1 MANQMDKLGTKDFA
15 NLFGT
20 TEDRVRDTAG
30 EMIDSIDLRIS
41 KLEGV
46 ERDRLILEVLK
57 KINSPVL
64 KDAGCHRE
72 EEWEAGWRENLEEFV
87 RSGFDLRLL
96 VPKYY
101 KQRVPIRLL
110 GEYVMPAQPD
120 FVYQYTR
127 IFRAWLFREYFESC
141 RHVYEF
147 GCGTG
152 HNLMHLAELYP
163 PKQLYGFDWAKS
175 SQEILTIAAQHF
187 RLNIQCGSFNFFAP
201 NMEIRFEPG
210 GGVFTFG
217 ALEQIGAQHER
228 YLEFILQKKPQI
240 CIDVIGIQEL
250 YDPDCLFDYLAL
262 SYHTRRSYLSG
273 YLTRL
278 RELEASGA
286 IEILKTHRQMFGNL
300 FDDPYSYIVW
310 RPL

>member
-1 MANQMDKLGTKDFA
+1 MANQMDKLDGKDFA
-15 NLFGT
+15 TLFGT
-20 TEDRVRDTAG
+20 TEDSVRDTAG
-30 EMIDSIDLRIS
+30 EMIDSIDLRIR
-41 KLEGV
+41 KLDGV
-46 ERDRLILEVLK
+46 ERDRLILEILK
-57 KINSPVL
+57 KINSPEI
-64 KDAGCHRE
+64 KDAGSHRKE
-72 EEWEAGWRENLEEFV
+72 DWEAGWRENLEEFI
-87 RSGFDLRLL
+87 RSGYDLRLL

-101 KQRVPIRLL
+101 KQSVPIRLL

-127 IFRAWLFREYFESC
+127 IFRAWLFREYLEPC
-141 RHVYEF
+141 THVYEF

-152 HNLMHLAELYP
+152 HNLLHLAELYP
-163 PKQLYGFDWAKS
+163 VKPLYGFDWAKS
-175 SQEILTIAAQHF
+175 SQEILTLAARRF
-187 RLNIQCGSFNFFAP
+187 RLNIQCGSFDFFAP
-201 NMEIRFEPG
+201 SKDIRVEPG

-228 YLEFILQKKPQI
+228 YLEFILQKKPRI
-240 CIDVIGIQEL
+240 CIDVVGIQEL
-250 YDPDCLFDYLAL
+250 YDPGSLFDYLAL
-262 SYHTRRSYLSG
+262 LYHTKRNYLFR